1 MAVNKSARQNDEF
14 TEMNAFLAVDGNLST
29 CSYTS
34 LQVQPWWEV
43 NFGQR
48 FIVQGLVLDVPQ
60 DNLRMYYFQFPSS
73 MTERRS
79 CDCSNVLVLCMYYEL
94 LQGCFVNQ

>member
-1 MAVNKSARQNDEF
+1 MVWFVSVDMAVNKSARQYDEF

-29 CSYTS
+29 CSHTS
-34 LQVQPWWEV
+34 LQAQPWWEV

-60 DNLRMYYFQFPSS
+60 DNLRMYYFQFSFKYDRAT
-73 MTERRS
+73 M
-79 CDCSNVLVLCMYYEL
+79 VWL
-94 LQGCFVNQ
+94 